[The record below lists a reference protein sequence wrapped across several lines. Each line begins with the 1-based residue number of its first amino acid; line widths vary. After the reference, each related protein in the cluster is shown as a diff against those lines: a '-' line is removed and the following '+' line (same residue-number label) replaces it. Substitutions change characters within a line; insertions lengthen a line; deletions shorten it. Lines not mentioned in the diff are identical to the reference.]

1 MDNSFRNSQ
10 KFVIYSNFIVRMLYK
25 QVYWHSLSFVVRFVV
40 MLYSSCLSLYMMRS
54 VIVNIDKRILLN
66 EVCRITICW
75 LNIIGLCNST
85 PHMRHFM
92 ATNFHKFDYHM
103 VIYSAATLDFTT
115 EHCERPGWR
124 PWHWPV
130 DLEMTSCP
138 QYGELEHQVCA
149 VHSGLWTGDQQ
160 VAGYRLQAAHCQV
173 ATLGKSF

>member
-1 MDNSFRNSQ
+1 
-10 KFVIYSNFIVRMLYK
+10 LYK

-115 EHCERPGWR
+115 EHCETWLATSTLTCWPWNDELPTVRGTGAPGLCGSFSALDWRSTGCRFSTPDWGRPLSGSD
-124 PWHWPV
+124 P
-130 DLEMTSCP
+130 
-138 QYGELEHQVCA
+138 GQVVLRHVPTA
-149 VHSGLWTGDQQ
+149 Q
-160 VAGYRLQAAHCQV
+160 RL
-173 ATLGKSF
+173 L